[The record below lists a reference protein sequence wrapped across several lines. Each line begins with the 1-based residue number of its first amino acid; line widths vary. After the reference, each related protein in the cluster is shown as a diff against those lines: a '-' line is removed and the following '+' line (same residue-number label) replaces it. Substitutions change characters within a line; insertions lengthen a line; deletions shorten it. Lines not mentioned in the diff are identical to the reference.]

1 MKLFN
6 LWRRKGLDSRVEE
19 EFAEHLAMMEEDLMR
34 GGMSREE
41 ARAEARRQFGSP
53 VGHREAARD
62 VYGLPWLEEAW
73 QDARF
78 GLRQMRKAPLFTAI
92 AILTMGLGIGAN
104 TAIFALLNAAL
115 LRMAPYPEAERLVE
129 VTKARK
135 TEIGYPVF
143 DSKQFVYLRD
153 QLKGFA
159 TVAARRDTGSVAWIA
174 GNSVREIKVTK
185 VSAEYFRALGIGP
198 RAGREL
204 LAAEDLPGAAKAAVV
219 SARLWQQLDEGVF
232 VTGKT
237 LNLGGEV
244 VPVVGVLGAEFPV
257 KDVDVFLPAQSAAIP
272 DGDNTMVF
280 ARLADGVSEGQ
291 FNEKAT
297 AVFRVLLA
305 ESYPKYSKDLVIL
318 AQPYGSIGR
327 WELRLPLYV
336 LSAAVGLIL
345 VIACANLANLLLAR
359 ASARQREMAIRAS
372 LGAGRWRLA
381 RQLMTE
387 SLLLA
392 AGGALLGL
400 ALAQGAIPLLLAL
413 SPVESFATDWN
424 VSIDGR
430 VLAATA
436 LLSAGTGLLFGLAPS
451 LFAGKMGTAGKSVGG
466 GAVLQR
472 LLVAAEVALS
482 FALLVLAGMLGQSLT
497 NLMRA
502 PSGVD
507 ESRVIAGKMSL
518 RGERYDTAGKSAV
531 LFERGMERIA
541 AVPGVEG
548 VAVTLAMPLERGLNY
563 SVSVPDALDRPEEGK
578 LSNWR
583 YVSAN
588 YFRLMGMRLV
598 GGREFNA
605 QEGAKVAV
613 VSETFEK
620 KYFGARGALGRT
632 LLEKAGDPVTRV
644 IVGVVADVKANN
656 LRQDSPPTVY
666 VPVGQAQDN
675 LIAAAHTWFPM
686 TWVIR
691 TRGAGESVMGEVEK
705 AMRGVDPLLPFQGF
719 QTMADLRDELARMD
733 RFVAWLMTAFAG
745 LAMTLAAAG
754 IYGVISYLV
763 TRRIPEMGVRLALGA
778 PAWELAIG
786 VIGQGLRWTAAGILA
801 GAGLAY
807 GGAVWMRSFLYG
819 VPMLDWQ
826 TYLVCGVLLAAV
838 AVLAGLGPA
847 RRVLAVDPMQALRM
861 E

>member
-6 LWRRKGLDSRVEE
+6 LWRRKALDARVEE
-19 EFAEHLAMMEEDLMR
+19 EFEGHLAMMEDDLVR

-53 VGHREAARD
+53 LGHREAARD
-62 VYGLPWLEEAW
+62 VRGLPWLEEAW

-78 GLRQMRKAPLFTAI
+78 GLRQMRKAPVFTAI

-104 TAIFALLNAAL
+104 TAIFALVNAAL

-129 VTKARK
+129 VTKTWKGR
-135 TEIGYPVF
+135 IGYPVF
-143 DSKQFVYLRD
+143 DSRQFLYLRD
-153 QLKGFA
+153 NLKGFA
-159 TVAARRDTGSVAWIA
+159 TVAARRDTGRVALIE
-174 GNSVREIKVTK
+174 GNGAREIKVTK
-185 VSAEYFRALGIGP
+185 VSAEYFHALGIGP
-198 RAGREL
+198 QAGREL
-204 LAAEDLPGAAKAAVV
+204 SAEEDLPNAAKAAVV
-219 SARLWQQLDEGVF
+219 SARLWRELDGGAF
-232 VTGKT
+232 ATGKT
-237 LNLGGEV
+237 LNLGGDV
-244 VPVVGVLGAEFPV
+244 VPVVGVLGAQFPV
-257 KDVDVFLPAQSAAIP
+257 KDVDVFLPAQAAP
-272 DGDNTMVF
+272 VGDGDNTVVF
-280 ARLADGVSEGQ
+280 ARLDDGVSEEQ

-297 AVFRVLLA
+297 AVFRALLA
-305 ESYPKYSKDLVIL
+305 ESYPKYPKDLAIL
-318 AQPYGSIGR
+318 TQPFGNIGR
-327 WELRLPLYV
+327 GELRLPLYV

-345 VIACANLANLLLAR
+345 LIACANLANLLLAR
-359 ASARQREMAIRAS
+359 ASARQREMSIRAS
-372 LGAGRWRLA
+372 LGAGRPRLA

-392 AGGALLGL
+392 AGGALAGL

-424 VSIDGR
+424 VGIDGR

-436 LLSAGTGLLFGLAPS
+436 LLAVLTGLLFGLAPAV
-451 LFAGKMGTAGKSVGG
+451 LAGKMAIAGRQVGG

-472 LLVAAEVALS
+472 ALVAGEVALS

-497 NLMRA
+497 NLMRS

-518 RGERYDTAGKSAV
+518 RGERYDTAGESTA

-541 AVPGVEG
+541 GVPGVES
-548 VAVTLAMPLERGLNY
+548 VAVTMAMPLERGLNY
-563 SVSVPDALDRPEEGK
+563 SVTVPDAVDRPEEGK
-578 LSNWR
+578 FANWR

-588 YFRLMGMRLV
+588 YFRVMGMRLV
-598 GGREFNA
+598 RGREFHA
-605 QEGAKVAV
+605 QEGARVAV
-613 VSETFEK
+613 VSEEFER

-632 LLEKAGDPVTRV
+632 LVEKAGDPVTRM

-656 LRQDSPPTVY
+656 LRKESPPTVY
-666 VPVGQAQDN
+666 VPVGQAQDT
-675 LIAAAHTWFPM
+675 LVGAAHTWLPM

-691 TRGAGESVMGEVEK
+691 TRGAGENVIGEVEK
-705 AMRGVDPLLPFQGF
+705 AMRGVDPLVPFQGF
-719 QTMADLRDELARMD
+719 QTMADLRGELARMD

-745 LAMTLAAAG
+745 LAMALAAAG
-754 IYGVISYLV
+754 IYGVVSYLV

-778 PAWELAIG
+778 PARELALG
-786 VIGQGLRWTAAGILA
+786 VIGQGLRWTAAGIVA

-819 VPMLDWQ
+819 VPTLDWR
-826 TYLVCGVLLAAV
+826 TYLACGLLLAGV

-847 RRVLAVDPMQALRM
+847 RRVLGVDPMRALRM